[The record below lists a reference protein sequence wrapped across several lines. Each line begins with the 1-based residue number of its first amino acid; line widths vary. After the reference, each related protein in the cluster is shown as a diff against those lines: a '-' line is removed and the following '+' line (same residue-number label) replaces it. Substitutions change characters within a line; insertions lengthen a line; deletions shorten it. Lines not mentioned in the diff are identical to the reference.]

1 MLKDSSKK
9 FVFIIFLLVTFS
21 PVLNAAFSNTMVL
34 VPSGSFLMGGEL
46 ETDQIPVH
54 EVFLDTFYIDVKEV
68 TQGEYETV
76 MGFNP
81 SENKGIDLPVE
92 SLDWFEANDYCRKL
106 GKRLPTEAEWEKA
119 IRGDTG
125 TKFFWGNKMN
135 EKFSWFKGNSDGK
148 AHPVGTRRP
157 NSYGIYDMSGNVWEW
172 VSDWYDKSY
181 YKNSPYS
188 NPQGP
193 KTGKFKVQR
202 GGSWSNIA
210 DYHSSSYRMVYG
222 PEGKD
227 EFNGFR
233 CAKSK

>member
-9 FVFIIFLLVTFS
+9 IVFIIFLLVTFF
-21 PVLNAAFSNTMVL
+21 PIWNTAFSNTMVL
-34 VPSGSFLMGGEL
+34 VPSGSFLMGGES
-46 ETDQIPVH
+46 EKDQVPVH
-54 EVFLDTFYIDVKEV
+54 EVFLDSFYIDTKEV
-68 TQGEYETV
+68 NQRDYESV

-81 SENKGIDLPVE
+81 SKNKGIDLPVE
-92 SLDWFEANDYCRKL
+92 SLDWFEANDYCQKL

-119 IRGDTG
+119 IRGNTKP
-125 TKFFWGNKMN
+125 KFFWGNKIN
-135 EKFSWFKGNSDGK
+135 EKFSWFKGNSGGK
-148 AHPVGTRRP
+148 THPVGTRIP

-172 VSDWYDKSY
+172 VSDWYDKNY
-181 YKNSPYS
+181 YKRRPYS

-193 KTGKFKVQR
+193 KTGEFKVQR

-210 DYHSSSYRMVYG
+210 DYHSSTYRMVYG

-233 CAKSK
+233 CTKSK

>member
-1 MLKDSSKK
+1 
-9 FVFIIFLLVTFS
+9 
-21 PVLNAAFSNTMVL
+21 
-34 VPSGSFLMGGEL
+34 MGGEL

-54 EVFLDTFYIDVKEV
+54 EVFLNTFYIDVKEV
-68 TQGEYETV
+68 TQEEYESV

-135 EKFSWFKGNSDGK
+135 EKFSWFKGNSGGK
-148 AHPVGTRRP
+148 THPVGTRIP

-181 YKNSPYS
+181 YKSSPYS
-188 NPQGP
+188 TPQGP

>member
-1 MLKDSSKK
+1 MLKYSSRK
-9 FVFIIFLLVTFS
+9 FVCIIFLLVIFF
-21 PVLNAAFSNTMVL
+21 PVWNTAFSNNMVL
-34 VPSGSFLMGGEL
+34 VPSGSFLMGGES
-46 ETDQIPVH
+46 ETDQAPVH
-54 EVFLDTFYIDVKEV
+54 EVFLDSFYIDAKEV
-68 TQGEYETV
+68 TQREYENV

-81 SENKGIDLPVE
+81 SKNKDVNLPVE

-119 IRGDTG
+119 IRGDTK

-135 EKFSWFKGNSDGK
+135 EKFSWFKGNSGGK
-148 AHPVGTRRP
+148 THPVGTRIP

-181 YKNSPYS
+181 YKSSPYS

>member
-1 MLKDSSKK
+1 MFNNYFKK
-9 FVFIIFLLVTFS
+9 FVFIAFLFFPFFPIF
-21 PVLNAAFSNTMVL
+21 NNAFSNTMVL
-34 VPSGSFLMGGEL
+34 IPSGSFLMGGGS
-46 ETDQIPVH
+46 ETDQIPIH
-54 EVFLDTFYIDVKEV
+54 EVFLDSFYVDIIEV
-68 TQGEYETV
+68 TQKEYEKV

-81 SENKGIDLPVE
+81 SKYIGVDLPVE
-92 SLDWFEANDYCRKL
+92 SLDWFEANDYCQKL

-119 IRGDTG
+119 IRGNAK

-135 EKFSWFKGNSDGK
+135 DKFSWFKGNSGGK
-148 AHPVGTRRP
+148 THAVGTRIP

-172 VSDWYDKSY
+172 VNDWYDKNY

-193 KTGKFKVQR
+193 KSGKFKVQR

-210 DYHSSSYRMVYG
+210 DYHASSYRMVYG

>member
-1 MLKDSSKK
+1 MFNNYFKK
-9 FVFIIFLLVTFS
+9 FVFIVFVFFTLFSIF
-21 PVLNAAFSNTMVL
+21 NKAFSNTMVL
-34 VPSGSFLMGGEL
+34 IPSGSFLMGGKSEI
-46 ETDQIPVH
+46 DQIPIH
-54 EVFLDTFYIDVKEV
+54 EVFLDSFYVDIKEV
-68 TQGEYETV
+68 TQKEYEKV

-81 SENKGIDLPVE
+81 SKHIGDDLPVE
-92 SLDWFEANDYCRKL
+92 SLDWFEANDYCQKL

-119 IRGDTG
+119 IRGDAK

-135 EKFSWFKGNSDGK
+135 DKFSWFKGNSGGK
-148 AHPVGTRRP
+148 THAVGTRIP

-172 VSDWYDKSY
+172 VNDWYDKNY

-210 DYHSSSYRMVYG
+210 DYHASSYRMVYG

>member
-1 MLKDSSKK
+1 MLKDSSRK
-9 FVFIIFLLVTFS
+9 FVCIVFLLVIFFPAWNT
-21 PVLNAAFSNTMVL
+21 AFSNNMVL
-34 VPSGSFLMGGEL
+34 VPSGSFLMGGES
-46 ETDQIPVH
+46 EADQIPAH
-54 EVFLDTFYIDVKEV
+54 EVFLDSFYIDAKEV
-68 TQGEYETV
+68 TQREYESI

-81 SENKGIDLPVE
+81 SKNKDVNLPVE
-92 SLDWFEANDYCRKL
+92 SLNWFEANDYCQKL
-106 GKRLPTEAEWEKA
+106 NKRLPTEAEWEKA
-119 IRGDTG
+119 IRGDTK

-135 EKFSWFKGNSDGK
+135 ARFSWFKGNSNDK
-148 AHPVGTRRP
+148 THPVGTRIP

-172 VSDWYDKSY
+172 VSDWYDKNY

-193 KTGKFKVQR
+193 KTGKLKVQR
-202 GGSWSNIA
+202 GGSWSNIS